1 MLEVSDLHAYYGK
14 SHILQGVN
22 FNVGSGEIVSLLG
35 RNGVGRS
42 TTCKAIIGEV
52 QPTGSVNFMGQN
64 LVGMKPYEIAN
75 QGIGYV
81 PENRDIFPGLTTKQ
95 NLLLG
100 LKPGCKNGVGR
111 WSIEDMFD
119 PKTPCL

>member
-64 LVGMKPYEIAN
+64 LVGMQPYEIAN

-100 LKPGCKNGVGR
+100 LKPGCKNGDGSMV
-111 WSIEDMFD
+111 D
-119 PKTPCL
+119 